1 MDWFSL
7 CINFCDMCYQQKC
20 FRSKILESVQVECN
34 VIFIQVISTSFLIH
48 KSLVHNQKC
57 MQSRRYRPT
66 GGDAQIWSMDF
77 SDSWDG
83 DNLVL
88 VETLFLFGFT
98 SSVTMGWS
106 IFLYCLISKIE
117 KQLMHLKTMGQAFP
131 GGAVVKTP
139 SCNAGD
145 MGSNSSAGR
154 FHMPWSN

>member
-1 MDWFSL
+1 MDRFSL
-7 CINFCDMCYQQKC
+7 CINLCDMLYQQKC
-20 FRSKILESVQVECN
+20 FRSKILESIQVECS
-34 VIFIQVISTSFLIH
+34 VLFIQVISTPFLIH
-48 KSLVHNQKC
+48 KFLVLNWKC
-57 MQSRRYRPT
+57 LQSRWYWPT
-66 GGDAQIWSMDF
+66 GGDAQIQSMDF

-83 DNLVL
+83 DNLAL

-106 IFLYCLISKIE
+106 IFLYYLISKIE

-139 SCNAGD
+139 PCNAGD